1 MDYKNEEIIRKI
13 KPISLKDLDKI
24 SDKNKIPL
32 SQSTNLKMLNKL
44 GLCLSPNNRSTR
56 NKQKNILLNSQINNR
71 AKTLKKTKLTKNQN
85 IVLPNSSNSKI
96 QSDTS
101 NDLFFNSISYPKIL
115 QNKIFKNPDNF
126 FKNKITQQKIKIDQ
140 TTNTYL
146 IDNSTGMSENFNL
159 ISSNNNNNT
168 NKNNNISNKIFKEI
182 KIDEKKYN
190 YTGNDFYKSPKS
202 KRIYSPPSNSRNF
215 DSMIGN
221 SKTSIDN
228 ILSHNNGIFSLNG
241 FNRKLLNKNKKFMKG
256 LSNIYIKK
264 DNKKETL
271 NKLKNHN
278 LFSEIKKDNDAM
290 KKKIK
295 EEYVAFENLK
305 KKYYLKRP
313 EEDTYKGFSKLFY
326 KFNKEREEK
335 QDIITNRLIKLNWAG
350 DKGLENIDYKE
361 KIDHM
366 NRTKF
371 DNILLNSK
379 GRQIYQDDTMNEKKK
394 LSDRELV
401 DFTNRANRKVE
412 KIFPDMIGFN
422 LPKIL
427 HDNKAYTVKLLYDVF
442 IEFKTLLKFCI
453 LYNKDINIHKKGIDF
468 QTFFHCNTKINQQ
481 GEGLS
486 KKIFR
491 TLNNKTEK
499 KYLPWGNYLD
509 GMMRMKD
516 PNMNNKMDLFF
527 EILDENGDGSLDYNE
542 VYNLSMVSLQRT
554 LSQNPLDIM
563 KKSEE
568 EKQSEKEV
576 IDVLAVFFSN
586 MIFNLVNIDVKD
598 DIPIDVLRKKMQEGG
613 EAAEYLEMFLCAD
626 NFA

>member
-1 MDYKNEEIIRKI
+1 MDYKNEENSRKI
-13 KPISLKDLDKI
+13 KPISLKELDKAN
-24 SDKNKIPL
+24 DKNTFPL
-32 SQSTNLKMLNKL
+32 SKSTNLKMLNKL
-44 GLCLSPNNRSTR
+44 GLCHSPENLSSK
-56 NKQKNILLNSQINNR
+56 NKQKDILLNSQLNQR

-85 IVLPNSSNSKI
+85 NILPNLSNSKN
-96 QSDTS
+96 QNDNS
-101 NDLFFNSISYPKIL
+101 NDIIINSISCPKIL
-115 QNKIFKNPDNF
+115 QNKIFRNQDKNY
-126 FKNKITQQKIKIDQ
+126 KNKINQQKIKVDQ

-146 IDNSTGMSENFNL
+146 IDYSTGMSENFNL
-159 ISSNNNNNT
+159 IISNNNSNT
-168 NKNNNISNKIFKEI
+168 NKKNSNNNKIFKEI

-190 YTGNDFYKSPKS
+190 YTGNDFYKSPKA
-202 KRIYSPPSNSRNF
+202 KRIYSPISNSRNF
-215 DSMIGN
+215 NFMVGN
-221 SKTSIDN
+221 SNTSIVN
-228 ILSHNNGIFSLNG
+228 ILPNNNGVFSLND
-241 FNRKLLNKNKKFMKG
+241 FNRKLLNKNRKFMKG
-256 LSNIYIKK
+256 KSNIYAKK
-264 DNKKETL
+264 DHKRETL

-278 LFSEIKKDNDAM
+278 LFSEIKKENDEM

-295 EEYVAFENLK
+295 EEYAAFENMK
-305 KKYYLKRP
+305 KKYYLNRP
-313 EEDTYKGFSKLFY
+313 KEDTYKGYSNLFY
-326 KFNKEREEK
+326 KFNKEREK
-335 QDIITNRLIKLNWAG
+335 NQNIITNRLIRLNWAG
-350 DKGLENIDYKE
+350 DNDLENIDYKE
-361 KIDHM
+361 KIDQM

-379 GRQIYQDDTMNEKKK
+379 GRQIYNDDIMNKKKK
-394 LSDRELV
+394 LSERELV

-412 KIFPDMIGFN
+412 KIFPDLIGFN
-422 LPKIL
+422 LPKIF
-427 HDNKAYTVKLLYDVF
+427 HDNKAYTLKLLYDVF

-453 LYNKDINIHKKGIDF
+453 LYNQDINIHKKGIDF
-468 QTFFHCNTKINQQ
+468 QTFFNCNTKINQQ

-499 KYLPWGNYLD
+499 KFLPWGNYLD

-516 PNMNNKMDLFF
+516 PIMNNKMDLFF

-542 VYNLSMVSLQRT
+542 VYNLSLVSLQRT
-554 LSQNPLDIM
+554 LPQNPLDIL

-586 MIFNLVNIDVKD
+586 MIFDLVNIDVKD
-598 DIPIDVLRKKMQEGG
+598 DIPIDILRKKMQEGG

>member
-1 MDYKNEEIIRKI
+1 MDYKNEEKLRKL
-13 KPISLKDLDKI
+13 KPISLKDLENI
-24 SDKNKIPL
+24 NERNKIPL
-32 SQSTNLKMLNKL
+32 SQSTNMKMLNKL
-44 GLCLSPNNRSTR
+44 GLCLSPNNQSTK
-56 NKQKNILLNSQINNR
+56 NKQKNILLKSHLNER
-71 AKTLKKTKLTKNQN
+71 AKTFKKTKLTKNQN
-85 IVLPNSSNSKI
+85 NILPNLSNSKD

-101 NDLFFNSISYPKIL
+101 NDIIVNSISYPKIL
-115 QNKIFKNPDNF
+115 QNKIFKNPEYY
-126 FKNKITQQKIKIDQ
+126 FKNKNSKQKIKVEQ

-146 IDNSTGMSENFNL
+146 IDYSTGMSENFNL
-159 ISSNNNNNT
+159 ISINNKNA
-168 NKNNNISNKIFKEI
+168 NKNNSNNNKIFKDI

-190 YTGNDFYKSPKS
+190 FTGNDFYKSPKT
-202 KRIYSPPSNSRNF
+202 KRIYSPPSNSINF

-221 SKTSIDN
+221 GKTSLDN
-228 ILSHNNGIFSLNG
+228 ILAYNKGVFCLND

-256 LSNIYIKK
+256 KSNIYLTNDSKR
-264 DNKKETL
+264 ETL

-278 LFSEIKKDNDAM
+278 LFSEIKKENDEM

-295 EEYVAFENLK
+295 EEYDAFENMK

-313 EEDTYKGFSKLFY
+313 NEETYKGYSKLFY
-326 KFNKEREEK
+326 KFNKEREK
-335 QDIITNRLIKLNWAG
+335 NQDIITNRLIKLNWAG
-350 DKGLENIDYKE
+350 DNGLENIDYKE
-361 KIDHM
+361 KIDYM

-379 GRQIYQDDTMNEKKK
+379 GRQIYNEDTMNKKKK

-412 KIFPDMIGFN
+412 KIFPDLIGFN
-422 LPKIL
+422 LPKIFR
-427 HDNKAYTVKLLYDVF
+427 DNKAYTIKLLYDVF

-453 LYNKDINIHKKGIDF
+453 LYNQDINIHKKGIDF
-468 QTFFHCNTKINQQ
+468 QTFFNCNTKINQQ

-491 TLNNKTEK
+491 ALNNKTEK

-516 PNMNNKMDLFF
+516 PIMNNKMDLFF

-542 VYNLSMVSLQRT
+542 VYNLSLVSLQRT
-554 LSQNPLDIM
+554 LPQNPLDIL

-568 EKQSEKEV
+568 EKQNEKEV

-586 MIFNLVNIDVKD
+586 MIFDLVNIDVKD

>member
-1 MDYKNEEIIRKI
+1 MDYKNEENLRKI
-13 KPISLKDLDKI
+13 KPMSLKDLEKI
-24 SDKNKIPL
+24 NDKNKIPL
-32 SQSTNLKMLNKL
+32 SQSTNLKMLNRL
-44 GLCLSPNNRSTR
+44 GLCLSPKNLTSK
-56 NKQKNILLNSQINNR
+56 NKQKNILLNSQINER

-85 IVLPNSSNSKI
+85 NILPNLSNSKN
-96 QSDTS
+96 QSDNS
-101 NDLFFNSISYPKIL
+101 NEIIFNSISYPKIL
-115 QNKIFKNPDNF
+115 QNKILKNPDNY
-126 FKNKITQQKIKIDQ
+126 FKNKISQQKMKVDQ

-146 IDNSTGMSENFNL
+146 IDYSTGMSENFNL
-159 ISSNNNNNT
+159 ISNNNNNT
-168 NKNNNISNKIFKEI
+168 NKNNSNNNKIYKDI

-190 YTGNDFYKSPKS
+190 YTGNDFYKSPKA
-202 KRIYSPPSNSRNF
+202 KRIYSPPSNSRNI
-215 DSMIGN
+215 DSIIGN
-221 SKTSIDN
+221 SKTSINN
-228 ILSHNNGIFSLNG
+228 ILTHNNGVFSLNE
-241 FNRKLLNKNKKFMKG
+241 FNRKLLNKNKKFMKEKT
-256 LSNIYIKK
+256 NIYIKK
-264 DNKKETL
+264 DHKRETL
-271 NKLKNHN
+271 NKLKSHN
-278 LFSEIKKDNDAM
+278 LFSEIKKDNDDM

-295 EEYVAFENLK
+295 EEYASFENMK

-313 EEDTYKGFSKLFY
+313 NEETYKGFSKLFY
-326 KFNKEREEK
+326 KYNKEREKK

-350 DKGLENIDYKE
+350 DNGLENIDYKE

-379 GRQIYQDDTMNEKKK
+379 GRQIYNDDTMNKKKK
-394 LSDRELV
+394 LSERELV

-422 LPKIL
+422 LPKIF

-453 LYNKDINIHKKGIDF
+453 LYNQDINIHKKGIDF
-468 QTFFHCNTKINQQ
+468 QTFFNCNTKINQQ

-486 KKIFR
+486 KKIFK

-516 PNMNNKMDLFF
+516 PIMNNKMDLFF

-542 VYNLSMVSLQRT
+542 VYNLSLVSLQRT
-554 LSQNPLDIM
+554 LPQNPLDIM

-568 EKQSEKEV
+568 EKKSEKEV
-576 IDVLAVFFSN
+576 IDVLAEFFSN
-586 MIFNLVNIDVKD
+586 MIFDLVNIDVKD

>member
-1 MDYKNEEIIRKI
+1 MDYKNGEHLKKI

-24 SDKNKIPL
+24 NDKVKNPL
-32 SQSTNLKMLNKL
+32 SQSTSMKMLNKL
-44 GLCLSPNNRSTR
+44 GLCLSQNNRSTK
-56 NKQKNILLNSQINNR
+56 NKQKNILLNRQLNERS
-71 AKTLKKTKLTKNQN
+71 KTLKKTKLTKNQN
-85 IVLPNSSNSKI
+85 NILPNLSNSKNQNDI
-96 QSDTS
+96 S
-101 NDLFFNSISYPKIL
+101 NEIIINSISYPKKL
-115 QNKIFKNPDNF
+115 KNKIFKNPDKY
-126 FKNKITQQKIKIDQ
+126 FKNTINQQKIKVDQ

-146 IDNSTGMSENFNL
+146 IDYSTGMSENYNL
-159 ISSNNNNNT
+159 KSSNNNKNT
-168 NKNNNISNKIFKEI
+168 SKNNRNNNKIFKEG

-190 YTGNDFYKSPKS
+190 YTGNDFYKTPKAE
-202 KRIYSPPSNSRNF
+202 RIYSPPSYFRNF

-221 SKTSIDN
+221 SKTSINN
-228 ILSHNNGIFSLNG
+228 ILSNNKGVFNLND
-241 FNRKLLNKNKKFMKG
+241 FNRKLLNKNMKFKNG
-256 LSNIYIKK
+256 KTNIYVKK
-264 DNKKETL
+264 DHKRETL

-278 LFSEIKKDNDAM
+278 LFSEIKKENDEM
-290 KKKIK
+290 KKKIQ
-295 EEYVAFENLK
+295 EEYAAFENMK

-313 EEDTYKGFSKLFY
+313 NQDTFKGYSKLFY
-326 KFNKEREEK
+326 KFNKEREKK
-335 QDIITNRLIKLNWAG
+335 QGIITNRLIKLNWAG
-350 DKGLENIDYKE
+350 DEGLENIDYKE
-361 KIDHM
+361 KINHM

-371 DNILLNSK
+371 DNVLLNSK
-379 GRQIYQDDTMNEKKK
+379 GIQIYNDDTINKKKK
-394 LSDRELV
+394 LSDHELV

-412 KIFPDMIGFN
+412 KIFPDLIGFN

-427 HDNKAYTVKLLYDVF
+427 QDNKAYTLKLLYDVF

-453 LYNKDINIHKKGIDF
+453 LYNQDINIHKKGIDF
-468 QTFFHCNTKINQQ
+468 QTFFNCNTKINQQ

-486 KKIFR
+486 KKIFK

-516 PNMNNKMDLFF
+516 PIMNNKMDLFF

-542 VYNLSMVSLQRT
+542 VYNLSLVSLQRT
-554 LSQNPLDIM
+554 LPQNPLDIL

-576 IDVLAVFFSN
+576 IDVLAEFFSN
-586 MIFNLVNIDVKD
+586 MIFSLVNIDVKD